1 MQISKERKVN
11 FLVVPTKTKEVINPS
26 QVRDMFELDFND
38 RKTADTPL
46 SYEDKMFMNKMKEG
60 VHQLEDG
67 HYELPLPLKDDNVK
81 LANNKMLAQQRL
93 NKLKVKLEKD
103 NQHRSDYKMFID
115 DMITKGYAEV
125 VPTRDLVR
133 NDGKVWYIPHH
144 GVYHPKKPNK
154 LRVVFDCSANYRN
167 QSLNSHLMQGPDLTN
182 KLVGVLCRFRQEN
195 IALVCDIEAMYH
207 QVKVNPEHR
216 DML

>member
-11 FLVVPTKTKEVINPS
+11 LLVVPTKTKEVINPS

-38 RKTADTPL
+38 RKTADTPPL

-81 LANNKMLAQQRL
+81 LPNNKMLAQQTL

-154 LRVVFDCSANYRN
+154 LSC
-167 QSLNSHLMQGPDLTN
+167 
-182 KLVGVLCRFRQEN
+182 
-195 IALVCDIEAMYH
+195 I
-207 QVKVNPEHR
+207 
-216 DML
+216 